1 MAHPFKLSVI
11 IVNYNVQHFLEQ
23 CLHSVLKAAKN
34 VSTEIFVV
42 DNNSVDGSLAMMKSK
57 FGGSEIHLIEN
68 KKNTGFS
75 FANNQA
81 IKIAKGEYIL
91 LLNPD
96 TVVEEDTFEKVIAF
110 MDSHPDAGGLGVKM
124 LDGRANFLPES
135 KRGLPTPAVAFYK
148 MIGLSKV
155 FPKSKI
161 FGRYHLGF
169 LDENKTHEVDV
180 LAGAFMLLRKTTL
193 DKVGLLDETFFM
205 YGEDIDLSY
214 RIILGGYKNYY
225 FPETRIIHYK
235 GESTKK
241 SSVNYV
247 FVFYRAMVIFAQ
259 KHFSQNNAKL
269 FSILIN
275 IAIYLRAGLAI
286 TVQFFKSI
294 ALPAFDFA
302 IMMAGLLFIK
312 NQYGKNIK
320 FIEGGSYSESL
331 VTVAFTAYILVWMF
345 SIYLSGGYDKPV
357 KLFQI
362 IRGALIGTGIILIGY
377 SLLPE
382 AYRFSRALILLGMG
396 WVLLSYLISRFTL
409 HISGLKSFNL
419 NPDKSKRIAVIGKQ
433 AEFERVSELLKQTS
447 ISSSFLGF
455 VSADDSGNGHTDFI
469 GNINQIEEV
478 IEIYKINE
486 VIFCSRDISSQG
498 IIDYMHTLVSANVDF
513 KIAPPESLSIIGS
526 NSIDTAGDLYIIDV
540 NSISKSKNKRSK
552 RLFDVLSSFLFILI
566 LPILILFQHHKIG
579 YIKNIFSV
587 LFNFKSWVGYGN
599 DEHEHLPKLKTSV
612 LSPVDALKKISINP
626 DLRNRLHLAYSK
638 DYKIE
643 NDLNIVW
650 KCLRM
655 LGN

>member
-1 MAHPFKLSVI
+1 MKLTVI

-23 CLHSVLKAAKN
+23 CLHSVRKASKN
-34 VSTEIFVV
+34 VTTEIFVV
-42 DNNSVDGSLAMMKSK
+42 DNNSVDGSVNMVKEK
-57 FGGSEIHLIEN
+57 FPEVQLIEN

-81 IKIAKGEYIL
+81 IKIAKGEYFL

-110 MDSHPDAGGLGVKM
+110 MDAHPDAGGLGVKM
-124 LDGRANFLPES
+124 LDGKGNFLPES
-135 KRGLPTPAVAFYK
+135 KRGLPTPSVAFYK
-148 MIGLSKV
+148 IFGFSRL
-155 FPKSKI
+155 FPRSKI

-169 LDENKTHEVDV
+169 LDKDKIHEVDI
-180 LAGAFMLLRKTTL
+180 LSGAFMLMRKSVL

-247 FVFYRAMVIFAQ
+247 FVFYKAMVIFAN

-269 FSILIN
+269 FSFLIN
-275 IAIYLRAGLAI
+275 IAIYLRAAAAI
-286 TVQFFKSI
+286 SIRFLKSI

-302 IMMAGLLFIK
+302 LMMAGLLLIK
-312 NQYGKNIK
+312 DYYEKNIK
-320 FIEGGSYSESL
+320 FIEGGSYSDVLTSI
-331 VTVAFTAYILVWMF
+331 AFPAYILIWMF
-345 SIYLSGGYDKPV
+345 TVYLSGGYDKPIR
-357 KLFQI
+357 LFRI
-362 IRGALIGTGIILIGY
+362 IRGILVGTGIILIGY

-382 AYRFSRALILLGMG
+382 AYRFSRALIILGMG
-396 WVLLSYLISRFTL
+396 WVVLSYLISRLAFHL
-409 HISGLKSFNL
+409 AGFKSFSL
-419 NPDKSKRIAVIGKQ
+419 NPDKSKRIAIIGQ
-433 AEFERVSELLKQTS
+433 QEEYERVSRLLKQTN
-447 ISSSFLGF
+447 INTSFLVF
-455 VSADDSGNGHTDFI
+455 ISADEKESHHADYV

-478 IEIYKINE
+478 IEIYKISE

-498 IIDYMHTLVSANVDF
+498 IIDYMHTLVSADVDF

-540 NSISKSKNKRSK
+540 NSIGKPKNKRNK
-552 RLFDVLSSFLFILI
+552 RLFDVLSSFLMLILSPLLILI
-566 LPILILFQHHKIG
+566 QENKIG
-579 YIKNIFSV
+579 FLKNIFSV
-587 LFNFKSWVGYGN
+587 LFGYKSWVGYGT
-599 DEHEHLPKLKTSV
+599 DKHDHLPKLRPSA
-612 LSPVDALKKISINP
+612 LSPADAIKNITINS
-626 DLRNRLHLAYSK
+626 DTRNRLHLAYSK

-650 KCLRM
+650 KGIKK